1 MSLGFLRAYTRSD
14 RKRQCDSVAITLY
27 RPAFASRAVR
37 VSSSACR
44 QKGCVP
50 RRAGAG
56 RLPHGGVEIQM
67 AHEAADAAYHARCR
81 ARACVVRAAAP
92 RGSRS
97 DRARGSR
104 RVRAQRDG
112 RGRALRSGSG
122 MGISAGEE
130 RAFYSALRNDAVLV
144 ANSEAARS
152 ALGEHFGPR
161 KILVEYPASRSM

>member
-14 RKRQCDSVAITLY
+14 RKRQCDSVTVALY
-27 RPAFASRAVR
+27 RPSLRLTSVR
-37 VSSSACR
+37 GSSSACR

-122 MGISAGEE
+122 MGIECRRGARVLLRASE
-130 RAFYSALRNDAVLV
+130 RCR
-144 ANSEAARS
+144 ARRQFRS
-152 ALGEHFGPR
+152 RTVCAGEHFGSR